1 MRLNTKI
8 QSLKTR
14 LGIRPVLATTI
25 LVGAVL
31 LNGCLARVETRGNLP
46 DPDLLASMQEK
57 NVSKNEIVQ
66 ILGSPSSIA
75 MFENETWFYI
85 SERTETV
92 AFFEPETLE
101 RQIVIMEFDSDG
113 ILQNVAIREL
123 KDGKDVT
130 PVDRE
135 TPTLGNEDNMLMQ
148 FLGNL
153 GRFNN

>member
-57 NVSKNEIVQ
+57 NASKNEIVQ